1 VVTPELLDARR
12 TAVRQAPDLR
22 RLATHLV
29 ERARPLL
36 ARAPIVPA
44 AKSLLS
50 QDGGRCPA
58 DGATLTFDPWSP
70 DVHRCPRCGAA
81 VRGERH
87 DRWWARYQ
95 HQWNAERAAHLATV
109 AAFGDLPQAADAA
122 RDLLGTYGERY
133 FSYPNRDNVLGPAR
147 LTFSTYLESIWIS
160 NYLAAAV
167 LLRAA
172 GLLDQATER
181 RVTQLADE
189 AANLIGEFDER
200 YSNRQTWNN
209 AALAAIGTWFG
220 DGELMHHAV
229 EGTTGLVVHL
239 VEGFRPD
246 GMWYEGENYHLF
258 ALRGLLT
265 GLVWARVA
273 GVDVTTVAALEQ
285 RLAAALLAPTRT
297 ALPDLSFP
305 ARKDSRFGVSLA
317 QPMYLDTWEVGLG
330 LLGDRAS
337 SAAAR
342 AELGRWLGR
351 LYATPAPEPELIDCY
366 LHDAEGGAAP
376 GGGARRR
383 EALSWLALLTMP
395 PDSAPNEGEWRPQ
408 SMLLDDQ
415 GLAVLRTGE
424 RYASVE
430 CGPYAG
436 GHAHADRL
444 HLTLHDGTVHWL
456 PDPGTGSYVG
466 RDLFWYRGTLAHN
479 APRLDG
485 RDQLRESAQC
495 VAFDEQGGWSW
506 AVGTFGPVTR
516 SLISGPSYLL
526 DLVELSDAEDHT
538 MDLPWHF
545 AGECSMLTPGT
556 WGTAE
561 LDSEFASDG
570 RAFVSEESAGPL
582 TVRAEATGARL
593 TAWFLGGGQLLDA
606 AVPGAPGATST
617 RMLVRRAR
625 GRNARLLTVLVPG
638 DDAAVQGVRW
648 SGDVIE
654 VETATG
660 TERHRASGATWAVET
675 PAGTVRL
682 AGTRPVRTP
691 FTPFLVL
698 EPHDPV
704 QAPALAIAEPPPVDG
719 SLTGFDL
726 SEPFTLELEDQYRR
740 SEEPFPG
747 PDELSARAWAN
758 WTDEAL
764 FLAVEVVKRDPWFRP
779 SDAPPLRLDNEPD
792 DVHSDGLQV
801 FLREREGRGV
811 AGFLIVPEPGGALR
825 VRLAGTVEGEAPRL
839 SGAWREIEV
848 GYRVTLRL
856 EWPEWLRPHPGGRI
870 GFDLHVNEMYPER
883 ERRAGQ
889 LAWSGGNGWVYLR
902 GDRQDP
908 DRLGRLELVG

>member
-12 TAVRQAPDLR
+12 AAVRHAPDLR
-22 RLATHLV
+22 RLMTHL
-29 ERARPLL
+29 EEGARPLL
-36 ARAPIVPA
+36 ARQPVVPA
-44 AKSLLS
+44 VKSLLS

-70 DVHRCPRCGAA
+70 DVHRCPRCGAE

-95 HQWNAERAAHLATV
+95 HQWNAERAAHLAAV
-109 AAFGDLPQAADAA
+109 AALGDLPEAAAGA
-122 RDLLGTYGERY
+122 RALLATYGERY
-133 FSYPNRDNVLGPAR
+133 FSFPNRDNVLGPAR

-172 GLLDQATER
+172 GLLDEPTER
-181 RVTQLADE
+181 QVNQLADE

-209 AALAAIGTWFG
+209 AALAAIGAWFA
-220 DGELMHHAV
+220 DADLMRHAV
-229 EGTTGLVVHL
+229 EGPTGLVVHL

-265 GLVWARVA
+265 GLAWARVA
-273 GVDVTTVAALEQ
+273 GVDVTTADALEQ
-285 RLAAALLAPTRT
+285 RLAAALLAPSRT

-330 LLGDRAS
+330 LLGERDS

-342 AELGRWLGR
+342 AELGAWLGR
-351 LYATPAPEPELIDCY
+351 LHAVPAPAPELIDCY
-366 LHDAEGGAAP
+366 LHDAERPTAP
-376 GGGARRR
+376 EVGPRGRGS
-383 EALSWLALLTMP
+383 LSWWALLAMP
-395 PDSAPNEGEWRPQ
+395 PDAAAADGEWRPQ
-408 SMLLDDQ
+408 SILLEDQ
-415 GLAVLRTGE
+415 GLAVLRTGG
-424 RYASVE
+424 RYASLE

-444 HLTLHDGTVHWL
+444 HLTLHDGAVHWL
-456 PDPGTGSYVG
+456 PDPGTGSYLG

-485 RDQLRESAQC
+485 RDQPRESAQC
-495 VAFDEQGGWSW
+495 LAFDERDGWSW
-506 AVGTFGPVTR
+506 TVGTFGPVTR
-516 SLISGPSYLL
+516 SLVSGPSYLL

-538 MDLPWHF
+538 MDVPWHF
-545 AGECSMLTPGT
+545 AGGCSVLAQGR
-556 WGTAE
+556 WRTAE
-561 LDSEFASDG
+561 LDSEFASDA
-570 RAFVSEESAGPL
+570 REFVPAEAEGPL
-582 TVRAEATGARL
+582 TVRAERAGGRL

-606 AVPGAPGATST
+606 AVPGTPGAADT
-617 RMLVRRAR
+617 RMVAWRVRA
-625 GRNARLLTVLVPG
+625 RNARLLTVLVPG
-638 DDAAVQGVRW
+638 DGDVVRAVRW

-654 VETATG
+654 VETAAG
-660 TERHRASGATWAVET
+660 TERHRASGTAWAIET
-675 PAGTVRL
+675 PAGNVGL
-682 AGTRPVRTP
+682 AGSRPARTP

-704 QAPALAIAEPPPVDG
+704 HAPALAIAEPPPVDG
-719 SLTGFDL
+719 SLAGFDL
-726 SEPFTLELEDQYRR
+726 SEPLTLDLEDQYRR

-764 FLAVEVVKRDPWFRP
+764 FLAVEVTKRDLWFRAP
-779 SDAPPLRLDNEPD
+779 DAPPLRLDNEPD
-792 DVHSDGLQV
+792 DVHSDGVQI
-801 FLREREGRGV
+801 FLREREGRGI
-811 AGFLIVPEPGGALR
+811 AGFLIVPEPGGGLR
-825 VRLAGTVEGEAPRL
+825 IRPAGAVEGEVPRL
-839 SGAWREIEV
+839 SGAWRETEA

-856 EWPEWLRPHPGGRI
+856 EWPEWLRPHPGGRL
-870 GFDLHVNEMYPER
+870 GFDLHVNEMYAER